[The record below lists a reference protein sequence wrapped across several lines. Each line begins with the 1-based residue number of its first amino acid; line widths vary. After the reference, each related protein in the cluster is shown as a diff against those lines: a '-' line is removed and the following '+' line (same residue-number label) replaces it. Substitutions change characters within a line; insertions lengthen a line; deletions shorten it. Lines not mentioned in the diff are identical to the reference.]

1 MSLGLPSHLATR
13 SSHDVRVYAGN
24 VISLTLLGA
33 VFVILL
39 QLQAADAALVLWPAM
54 LATAVFL
61 GKVLL
66 VLLAPSVLLSIS
78 YLIVG
83 AAATYPVVLLTGTQ
97 LAPTSTVTLFILIAT
112 QSALVLVGGVGKSMA
127 INVAWPTAG
136 WLLAEAVTRLAWY
149 QAGVSPVVVT
159 PALLAYLLLIAVI
172 VLDPL
177 ARRRGMRAQPSL
189 HRAVRDQAIA
199 ALRDRIE
206 IQASAMVHDTV
217 LNQLAAIGAAPLG
230 PISSAMR
237 SGIEGDL
244 SLLIGEEWLAD
255 PERSVEAGAG
265 AGADWER
272 SELFAVIRNARGE
285 GLDIDVAGD
294 LRAAGAL
301 GPARAKALGLAVEQA
316 LTNVRKHSGVDRAEI
331 VIYGSDTDVTVMVM
345 DSGVGFSEGQAG
357 GDRLGLRNS
366 IRRRI
371 ELVGGTVQL
380 WSEAGA
386 GTSVVIQLPHGSFA
400 DDSVASLSDG
410 DQAVTRA

>member
-1 MSLGLPSHLATR
+1 M
-13 SSHDVRVYAGN
+13 YAGN

-61 GKVLL
+61 GEVLL
-66 VLLAPSVLLSIS
+66 AMLAPSVLLSTS

-83 AAATYPVVLLTGTQ
+83 AAATYSVVLLTGTQ

-112 QSALVLVGGVGKSMA
+112 QSALVLVGGVGKSIA
-127 INVAWPTAG
+127 SNVFWPTAG
-136 WLLAEAVTRLAWY
+136 WLLAEAVTRLAWF
-149 QAGVSPVVVT
+149 QAGVSPVAVT

-177 ARRRGMRAQPSL
+177 ARRSGLRAQPSL

-206 IQASAMVHDTV
+206 IQASALVHDTV
-217 LNQLAAIGAAPLG
+217 LNQLAAIGSAPLG
-230 PISSAMR
+230 PISLAMR
-237 SGIEGDL
+237 SRIEGDL
-244 SLLIGEEWLAD
+244 SLLIGEEWLSDLDRPSGDGA
-255 PERSVEAGAG
+255 AG
-265 AGADWER
+265 DWEQ
-272 SELFAVIRNARGE
+272 SELFAVIRDARSA

-294 LRAAGAL
+294 LRGVGAL
-301 GPARAKALGLAVEQA
+301 DPACSKALSLAVEQA
-316 LTNVRKHSGVDRAEI
+316 LTNVRKHSGVNRAEI
-331 VIYGSDTDVTVMVM
+331 VIYGSDADVTVMVM
-345 DSGVGFSEGQAG
+345 DSGVGFSEGQTG
-357 GDRLGLRNS
+357 EDRLGLRNS

-386 GTSVVIQLPHGSFA
+386 GTSVVIQMPHGPLAEDYVES
-400 DDSVASLSDG
+400 SSDG

>member
-1 MSLGLPSHLATR
+1 M
-13 SSHDVRVYAGN
+13 YAGN

-61 GKVLL
+61 GEVLL
-66 VLLAPSVLLSIS
+66 AMLAPSVLLSTS

-83 AAATYPVVLLTGTQ
+83 AAATYSAVLLTGTQ

-112 QSALVLVGGVGKSMA
+112 QSALVLVGGVGKSIA
-127 INVAWPTAG
+127 SNVFWPTAG
-136 WLLAEAVTRLAWY
+136 WLLAEAVTRLAWF
-149 QAGVSPVVVT
+149 QAGVSPVAVT

-177 ARRRGMRAQPSL
+177 ARRSGMRAQPSL

-199 ALRDRIE
+199 ALRGRIE
-206 IQASAMVHDTV
+206 IQASALVHDTV
-217 LNQLAAIGAAPLG
+217 LNQLAAIGNAPLG
-230 PISSAMR
+230 PIPPAMR
-237 SGIEGDL
+237 SRIEGDL
-244 SLLIGEEWLAD
+244 SLLVGEEWLSD
-255 PERSVEAGAG
+255 LERSAGEG
-265 AGADWER
+265 APGDWEQ
-272 SELFAVIRNARGE
+272 SELFAVIRNARGA

-294 LRAAGAL
+294 LRGVGAL
-301 GPARAKALGLAVEQA
+301 EPARSKALSLAVEQA
-316 LTNVRKHSGVDRAEI
+316 LTNVRKHSGVNRAEI
-331 VIYGSDTDVTVMVM
+331 VIYGSDADVTVMVM
-345 DSGVGFSEGQAG
+345 DSGVGFSEGQTG
-357 GDRLGLRNS
+357 EDRLGLRNS

-386 GTSVVIQLPHGSFA
+386 GTSVVIQLPHGPLA
-400 DDSVASLSDG
+400 EDYVESLSDG
-410 DQAVTRA
+410 DQAVTKA

>member
-1 MSLGLPSHLATR
+1 MHG
-13 SSHDVRVYAGN
+13 GN

-39 QLQAADAALVLWPAM
+39 QLQAADAALVLWPAI

-66 VLLAPSVLLSIS
+66 VLLAPSVLLSAS

-83 AAATYPVVLLTGTQ
+83 AAATYSVVLLTGTQ

-136 WLLAEAVTRLAWY
+136 WLLGEAVTRLAWY

-159 PALLAYLLLIAVI
+159 PGLLAYLLLIAVI

-177 ARRRGMRAQPSL
+177 ARRRGVRAQPSL

-199 ALRDRIE
+199 ALRERIE

-217 LNQLAAIGAAPLG
+217 LNQLAAIGVAPLG
-230 PISSAMR
+230 PISPAMR
-237 SGIEGDL
+237 RSIEEDL
-244 SLLIGEEWLAD
+244 SLLIGEEWLGD
-255 PERSVEAGAG
+255 LERSAEAGAGAG
-265 AGADWER
+265 AGADWEQ
-272 SELFAVIRNARGE
+272 SELSAVIRNARGE
-285 GLDIDVAGD
+285 GLEIDVAGD
-294 LRAAGAL
+294 LRGAGAL
-301 GPARAKALGLAVEQA
+301 EPARARALGLAVEQA
-316 LTNVRKHSGVDRAEI
+316 LTNVRKHSGVNRAEI
-331 VIYGSDTDVTVMVM
+331 VVYGSDTDVTVMVM

-357 GDRLGLRNS
+357 EDRLGLRNS

-386 GTSVVIQLPHGSFA
+386 GTSIVIQLPHGPLAEDYVESP
-400 DDSVASLSDG
+400 SDG